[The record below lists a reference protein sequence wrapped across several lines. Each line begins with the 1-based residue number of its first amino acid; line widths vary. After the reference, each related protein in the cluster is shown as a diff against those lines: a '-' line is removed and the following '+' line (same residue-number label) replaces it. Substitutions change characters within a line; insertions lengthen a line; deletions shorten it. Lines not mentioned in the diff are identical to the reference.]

1 MTRNAHMVMCSA
13 RVGCVLALTTALAM
27 AMPIQAG
34 YAAKAGAARAHE
46 RRASEARRGAKA
58 ADREAQRLADEI
70 ADLDRRV
77 EAALALVG
85 ELDPLVADATLRSSR
100 LQREVDVFAGQ
111 ASVARARLEANSAEQ
126 ERQRALLA
134 KRVNASYR
142 QGDWL
147 FIEVLVDSRGITD
160 LVLRTELV
168 SRALEA
174 NTLVALDVE
183 RIGEA
188 LARDQVLFDRAL
200 SSAELKRNE
209 ASRAEGQLRELQ
221 AQRLATVQQVASAK
235 ANRTSM
241 MVNSKQNAKRLRA
254 LADAEEA
261 ESLRIAGQLA
271 GSNGGSGRYNGKMT
285 WPVPASHR
293 VTSPYGRRTCPF
305 HGREIHPALDI
316 GAPEGSAIIAAG
328 AGKVIYTGYRGGYG
342 NTVMID
348 HGDGV
353 VTLYPHQAA
362 GAIKVRVGQ
371 DVERGERV
379 GGVGSTGNATGPHLH
394 FEVRVNGSPR
404 NPAGWL

>member
-1 MTRNAHMVMCSA
+1 MTRNAHTVMFSA
-13 RVGCVLALTTALAM
+13 RACCALALATALAT
-27 AMPIQAG
+27 AMPIQPG
-34 YAAKAGAARAHE
+34 YAANAGDARAHE
-46 RRASEARRGAKA
+46 RRASEARRDAKA
-58 ADREAQRLADEI
+58 ADREAQQLADEI
-70 ADLDRRV
+70 ADLDRRI
-77 EAALALVG
+77 EAASALVD

-100 LQREVDVFAGQ
+100 LQREVDVLAGD
-111 ASVARARLEANSAEQ
+111 AAVARARLEANSAEH

-134 KRVNASYR
+134 ERVNATYR
-142 QGDWL
+142 QGDWFFL
-147 FIEVLVDSRGITD
+147 EVLVGSRGISD
-160 LVLRTELV
+160 LMLRTELV
-168 SRALEA
+168 SRVLEA

-183 RIGEA
+183 RIGDA
-188 LARDQVLFDRAL
+188 LARDQVLLDRAV

-209 ASRAEGQLRELQ
+209 ASQAEGKLRELQ
-221 AQRLATVQQVASAK
+221 AQRVATVQQVASAK

-241 MVNSKQNAKRLRA
+241 MVNSKRNAKRLRA

-271 GSNGGSGRYNGKMT
+271 ESNGGSGQYNGKMT

-293 VTSPYGRRTCPF
+293 ITSPYGRRTCPF
-305 HGREIHPALDI
+305 HGRELHPALDI
-316 GAPEGSAIIAAG
+316 GAPEGSAIVAAG
-328 AGKVIYTGYRGGYG
+328 SGKVIYTGYRGSYG